1 MRGKAGRLLQSKGHH
16 RITPA
21 YAGKRQLGTRQK
33 SENKDHP
40 RLCGE
45 KCSRRASSSPIAGSP
60 PPMRGKVPFCCS
72 IGIPSEDHP
81 RLCGEK
87 QHCTNSPAEQ
97 RGSPPP
103 MRGKDLSIY
112 VAGIERRITPA
123 YAGKSANVTLAGSS
137 GRDHPRLC
145 GEKIHNHL
153 NGYSIPGSPPPMRGK
168 GQLLNHFLT
177 DCRITPAYAGKRP
190 PKSTAVCCL
199 WDHPRLCGEKRIAK

>member
-123 YAGKSANVTLAGSS
+123 YAGKSRESKGHRQPET
-137 GRDHPRLC
+137 
-145 GEKIHNHL
+145 
-153 NGYSIPGSPPPMRGK
+153 GSPPPMRGK
-168 GQLLNHFLT
+168 GSE
-177 DCRITPAYAGKRP
+177 DSGGVK
-190 PKSTAVCCL
+190 
-199 WDHPRLCGEKRIAK
+199 

>member
-123 YAGKSANVTLAGSS
+123 YAGKRS
-137 GRDHPRLC
+137 GRGRLNYLDEDHPRLC
-145 GEKIHNHL
+145 GEKTKK
-153 NGYSIPGSPPPMRGK
+153 IPKQRYFFH
-168 GQLLNHFLT
+168 Q
-177 DCRITPAYAGKRP
+177 PASFSFSLQY
-190 PKSTAVCCL
+190 T
-199 WDHPRLCGEKRIAK
+199 

>member
-1 MRGKAGRLLQSKGHH
+1 MRGKAFHQYGLKKIYRITPAYAGKRWFRSPSSFALGDHPRLCGEKLLCRKSIEKIKGSPPPMRGKAGRLLQSKGHH

-123 YAGKSANVTLAGSS
+123 YAGKSSINV
-137 GRDHPRLC
+137 
-145 GEKIHNHL
+145 
-153 NGYSIPGSPPPMRGK
+153 PPP
-168 GQLLNHFLT
+168 LFT
-177 DCRITPAYAGKRP
+177 
-190 PKSTAVCCL
+190 
-199 WDHPRLCGEKRIAK
+199 WDHPRLCGEKLKA